1 MVLDTN
7 VLISALRSYQGAA
20 RKTLDIVRNH
30 GTLIFSEGTFI
41 ELLSRL
47 FDQKF
52 EPYVTD
58 NQRSEYLANLIDM
71 SERIVIQ
78 NDAMGCRDSDDDKFL
93 ETALIGDADDLI
105 SGDND
110 LLVLQQIGS
119 IPILSIADF
128 LSNFP

>member
-58 NQRSEYLANLIDM
+58 NQRSEYLPDLIDM
-71 SERIVIQ
+71 SEWVVIQ
-78 NDAMGCRDSDDDKFL
+78 DDAMGCPDSDDDKFL

>member
-1 MVLDTN
+1 MKVNHVVLDTN

-58 NQRSEYLANLIDM
+58 N
-71 SERIVIQ
+71 
-78 NDAMGCRDSDDDKFL
+78 
-93 ETALIGDADDLI
+93 
-105 SGDND
+105 
-110 LLVLQQIGS
+110 
-119 IPILSIADF
+119 
-128 LSNFP
+128 